1 MKNYKFTTKL
11 EVNQIIDLSLL
22 KRILLREVRAN
33 KLDDLKDNPNEYQ
46 QPVRDEYDP
55 DEDSDDEDESDDEF
69 EGEEIPTHPRIYDVK
84 YTREDT
90 KLSIRFS
97 TPIFKKP
104 KKKTRVNIFMRGKI
118 NILGAFDADITRQ
131 ICDYLRWIFVSNID
145 DIIVDEHCYVEEEI
159 PWEENIENE
168 ESPEEIQKIIDD
180 MIHALPELPPMSD
193 IDVADVM
200 SFIDKCYR
208 EEVAIINSTLNRY
221 LTGTDLEKWISVF

>member
-1 MKNYKFTTKL
+1 
-11 EVNQIIDLSLL
+11 
-22 KRILLREVRAN
+22 
-33 KLDDLKDNPNEYQ
+33 
-46 QPVRDEYDP
+46 
-55 DEDSDDEDESDDEF
+55 
-69 EGEEIPTHPRIYDVK
+69 
-84 YTREDT
+84 
-90 KLSIRFS
+90 
-97 TPIFKKP
+97 
-104 KKKTRVNIFMRGKI
+104 MRGKI

-208 EEVAIINSTLNRY
+208 EEVAIINSTLNSY